1 MQAADGNLFLLV
13 LMNYTSLCASYFG
26 ATEYF
31 ISYKVILGI
40 PDLILCL
47 NYNSE

>member
-1 MQAADGNLFLLV
+1 MQAADGHRFLLFW
-13 LMNYTSLCASYFG
+13 MNYTYLYASYFG

-31 ISYKVILGI
+31 ISSKDILGI
-40 PDLILCL
+40 PDLILSL